1 MPIIPANSPT
11 MNQGA
16 LLMISHKPLLLTAL
30 FAFISLQ
37 GLATNTTASDVLTV
51 KNIGMELARD
61 IANKAVLACRK
72 KGYQVAAVVVDR
84 NGNLQAA
91 LRDDLAA
98 RFTLQL
104 SEKKAN
110 LAILAGIPTSEFRKS
125 RGDIRPELNHIEDLI
140 VLEGG
145 LNIMAGGYRI
155 GAVGVSGAPGGDID
169 EACAKEALEE
179 FEDRL
184 EFATE

>member
-1 MPIIPANSPT
+1 MTAIKIKPVTLFTFLSFLTLSSLT
-11 MNQGA
+11 M
-16 LLMISHKPLLLTAL
+16 
-30 FAFISLQ
+30 
-37 GLATNTTASDVLTV
+37 ASDVLTV

-61 IANKAVLACRK
+61 IASKAVLACRK

-84 NGNLQAA
+84 NGNIQAA

-110 LAILAGIPTSEFRKS
+110 LAVLAGIPSGEFRKLRS
-125 RGDIRPELNHIEDLI
+125 DIRPEINHIDDLI

-179 FEDRL
+179 LEDRL